1 MKQTAI
7 FVTDLMKRVVRGAR
21 FVLPVVAVLLLAV
34 VTVTQAGQVSRL
46 RLLPAPPG
54 LDGLDLGRDRSSAD
68 FPAVTVRFLTDV
80 LGPDAAA
87 FLTPAGPRLSPTA
100 EASPGPP
107 SPHDAPGVAP
117 RPAPT
122 ATASPGSIPTLLR
135 FPQLKIGM
143 AADRRTVAPGDSI
156 AYRITVTNVGQ
167 QAFRGSVQVTAHIPF
182 GTVDTTTP
190 CEGTLGVDP
199 EHDCVNPPVPV
210 PGSPDGNVHQ
220 ESFSFTGT
228 LGAEEERVLRIT
240 VRVNETTSPGT
251 RLLNHAHLGIVGSD
265 KPPARSGTVVVL
277 VEGSR
282 PPSKGT
288 VA

>member
-1 MKQTAI
+1 M
-7 FVTDLMKRVVRGAR
+7 
-21 FVLPVVAVLLLAV
+21 LPVGAVLLLAV
-34 VTVTQAGQVSRL
+34 VTVAQAGQVSRL
-46 RLLPAPPG
+46 RLLPTPPG
-54 LDGLDLGRDRSSAD
+54 LDGLELGRAGSSAH

-87 FLTPAGPRLSPTA
+87 FLAPTGPRPSSTPQ
-100 EASPGPP
+100 ASPGPS
-107 SPHDAPGVAP
+107 SPHDDPGVAP

-122 ATASPGSIPTLLR
+122 VTASPDTLPTLLR
-135 FPQLKIGM
+135 FSELKIGM
-143 AADRRTVAPGDSI
+143 AANRRTVAPGETI

-167 QAFRGSVQVTAHIPF
+167 QAFRGSVQVAAHIPF

-199 EHDCVNPPVPV
+199 QHDCVNPPVPV
-210 PGSPDGNVHQ
+210 PGSPDGSVHQ

-228 LGAEEERVLRIT
+228 LGAGEQRVMRIT
-240 VRVNETTSPGT
+240 IRVNETTSPGT

-265 KPPARSGTVVVL
+265 KPPVSSGTVVVL
-277 VEGSR
+277 VEGSH